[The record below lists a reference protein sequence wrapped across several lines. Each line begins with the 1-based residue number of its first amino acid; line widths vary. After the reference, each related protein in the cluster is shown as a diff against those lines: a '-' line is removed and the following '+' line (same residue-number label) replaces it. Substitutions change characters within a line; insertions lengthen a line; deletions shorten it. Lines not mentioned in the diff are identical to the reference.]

1 MKSRYIAF
9 AWSALCLFLV
19 AACNKPADFTGF
31 WKTSC
36 TDAFGIQIKKQTGNL
51 FSVSFCGPGGCFAPG
66 QWMPNSPI
74 VGDPK
79 YRVLSPTTIEI
90 GHEGGQGWTRYTR
103 CTMDTNP
110 VLDYATMP
118 ETKSEPSS
126 AIAASETSPRN
137 LSKQIEMDPLF
148 SVADKTKFTW
158 KGPDRS
164 VYVVTKNHYAEG
176 FTPEGDTAK
185 FGDLIAIEIFN
196 PRGPDAEE
204 NPVYEVGEHVS
215 LFVGGQKQ
223 GDVRINRVVPL
234 QCDSSAALVSTE
246 PSFHLTK
253 DTIALASNSD
263 KIRSHANA
271 QRQAS
276 ELQSDFA
283 RKLAMDEFRKHA
295 LPKILAKNIEID
307 RLVVTRL
314 DRTDSDFLVGLLS
327 VATKGAR
334 HDVFLIAKIGESSAK
349 SEFVRYHETTDLED
363 GMDSEDVRFVDQLDL
378 DGDGLDEIVVE
389 LTGYESE
396 EFAILHR
403 SKGSWVLVHLGGQGG
418 C

>member
-1 MKSRYIAF
+1 MKTRYISF
-9 AWSALCLFLV
+9 ALSTLCFFLV

-31 WKTSC
+31 WKTNC
-36 TDAFGIQIKKQTGNL
+36 TDAFGIQIKKQTGSL

-90 GHEGGQGWTRYTR
+90 GHGEGQGWTRYTR
-103 CTMDTNP
+103 CTTDTNP

-118 ETKSEPSS
+118 EMKSEARS
-126 AIAASETSPRN
+126 AIAAETSPQN
-137 LSKQIEMDPLF
+137 LRKQTEEDPLF
-148 SVADKTKFTW
+148 AVADKTKPAW

-164 VYVVTKNHYAEG
+164 VYVVTQNHYAEG

-196 PRGPDAEE
+196 PRGPSAEE
-204 NPVYEVGEHVS
+204 NPVYEVGERLS
-215 LFVGGQKQ
+215 LFVGGQLH
-223 GDVRINRVVPL
+223 GDVRINKVVPL
-234 QCDSSAALVSTE
+234 QCDSSAALVSTD

-253 DTIALASNSD
+253 DTMALASNSD
-263 KIRSHANA
+263 KIRSHSSA
-271 QRQAS
+271 QHQAS
-276 ELQSDFA
+276 ELQSNYA
-283 RKLAMDEFRKHA
+283 RQLAMDEFRKHA
-295 LPKILAKNIEID
+295 LPATLAKNIKID

-314 DRTDSDFLVGLLS
+314 NGTDSDFLVGSLS
-327 VATKGAR
+327 LVTKGAR
-334 HDVFLIAKIGESSAK
+334 HDVFLIAKIVESSARA
-349 SEFVRYHETTDLED
+349 EFARYHETSDLED
-363 GMDSEDVRFVDQLDL
+363 GKDSEDVSFVDQLDL

-389 LTGYESE
+389 VTGYENE

-403 SKGSWVLVHLGGQGG
+403 SNGSWAVVHLGGQGG